1 MTSKQFLSEHENN
14 SRIHASIYNFD
25 TKFTINSFKIGKY
38 IISKEP
44 HYKIYFDGTNG
55 IRVEN
60 PNNVFY
66 LII

>member
-38 IISKEP
+38 IIIKET
-44 HYKIYFDGTNG
+44 YSNLF
-55 IRVEN
+55 
-60 PNNVFY
+60 
-66 LII
+66 